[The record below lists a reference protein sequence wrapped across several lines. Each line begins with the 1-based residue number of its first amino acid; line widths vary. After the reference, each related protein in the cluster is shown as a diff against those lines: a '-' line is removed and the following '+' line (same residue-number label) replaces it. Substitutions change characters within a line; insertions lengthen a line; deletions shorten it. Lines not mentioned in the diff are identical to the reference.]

1 MAVGTAGARRRGDP
15 RSRSRRRGT
24 VLEDAILQAAW
35 DELAAVG
42 YADLTMENVAARAN
56 TSKAVLYRRWPSRAE
71 LVIAAMQRHGP
82 MLSGAVPDT
91 GSLRG
96 DVLALLD
103 GVSRGVAAVGLDT
116 ILGLMAE
123 VFQNAQLSSFLQA
136 RQAGLEAMT
145 TILERAVERG
155 EVRPEKLTPRIV
167 SLPVDLVR
175 HELFAT
181 RSAVPDKVLAEIV
194 DEIFLPL
201 VRV

>member
-1 MAVGTAGARRRGDP
+1 MAVDTARARHRRDP
-15 RSRSRRRGT
+15 RSRSRRRGAA
-24 VLEDAILQAAW
+24 LEDAILQAAW

-42 YADLTMENVAARAN
+42 YADLTMEGVAARAK

-71 LVIAAMQRHGP
+71 LVIAAMRQRAP
-82 MLSGAVPDT
+82 MLSGEAPDT

-96 DVLALLD
+96 DVLALL
-103 GVSRGVAAVGLDT
+103 GRVSRGVVEVGLET

-123 VFQNAQLSSFLQA
+123 VFQNAQLSSYLQA
-136 RQAGLEAMT
+136 RQAGLKAMT
-145 TILERAVERG
+145 TIMERAAARG
-155 EVRPEKLTPRIV
+155 EVRPEKITPRIA

-181 RSAVPDKVLAEIV
+181 RSAVPEKVLAEIV

-201 VRV
+201 VRA